1 MGASLTKTLARLAA
15 LPPAFT
21 GRVPHGVIG
30 KKEAARLTRMP
41 LIDGK
46 ESGLSALGSDREYE
60 VAVHEREVPTGKL
73 DAHGNAVTV
82 TRRSFQFKNPV
93 FDVPVKGRGFF
104 FRARGAG
111 GLRGRIA
118 YSAVWSP

>member
-1 MGASLTKTLARLAA
+1 MSISLTKTLARLAA
-15 LPPAFT
+15 LPPAFA

-41 LIDGK
+41 LIGGK
-46 ESGLSALGSDREYE
+46 ESGFSALGSDREYE
-60 VAVHEREVPTGKL
+60 VAVHEREVPTGNL
-73 DAHGNAVTV
+73 DAHGNVVTV

-104 FRARGAG
+104 FRSRGAG

-118 YSAVWSP
+118 YNAA